1 MQLLGDWVAERVCVP
16 VNKSTVPFCPTC
28 DIPQV
33 LAKTGHI
40 LEAAQI
46 DPPPAKPLF
55 SLENSG
61 EVEKGIIAKTLKYPF

>member
-1 MQLLGDWVAERVCVP
+1 MYVFQWIRALFLSAE
-16 VNKSTVPFCPTC
+16 
-28 DIPQV
+28 PQV

-46 DPPPAKPLF
+46 APPPAKPLF

-61 EVEKGIIAKTLKYPF
+61 EVDKGLIAKTLKYPFNMQELFTEKYI